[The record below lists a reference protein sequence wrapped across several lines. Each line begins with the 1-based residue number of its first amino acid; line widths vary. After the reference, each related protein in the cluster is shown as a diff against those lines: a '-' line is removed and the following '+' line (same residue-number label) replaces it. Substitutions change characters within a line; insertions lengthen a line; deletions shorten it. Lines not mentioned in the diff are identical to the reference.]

1 MRHLLVLI
9 FLTMVSA
16 PIRAAEQSVDRASY
30 LALARTGWTYDLRT
44 SMMRRDMSIPV
55 HINGRDFAGAALC
68 IVGERP
74 TEQTLKTLQA
84 FSDLARHVFGRP
96 LPMRYAGT
104 EVTHCGPRRTVI
116 LRLYSGYPPNH
127 ALTRDLDWLD
137 VTYAL
142 GLPKRRNYAATSP
155 GQAQTFFGRNGAATH
170 ILVQQGPNAGDALH
184 RTYFRSILIEELFQS
199 FTFGMDILMLRRKP
213 DFASKLQE
221 VPLNI
226 HRLPWGSPAFM
237 AALVSSNPSG
247 LCAFDV
253 FMMHAVAQSPVEET
267 TDPAFLDFIDTHFD
281 ALEGQARATLSD
293 ARFSAVLDPD
303 CRAYQP

>member
-1 MRHLLVLI
+1 MRILLAL
-9 FLTMVSA
+9 FWLTILALPVQ
-16 PIRAAEQSVDRASY
+16 AADQSGLRASY

-74 TEQTLKTLQA
+74 TRQTQATLTA

-104 EVTHCGPRRTVI
+104 EATHCGPRRTVI

-127 ALTRDLDWLD
+127 ALTRDLDWLNA
-137 VTYAL
+137 TYEL
-142 GLPKRRNYAATSP
+142 GLPKRRSYAATSP

-170 ILVQQGPNAGDALH
+170 ILVQQGPNAGDALQD
-184 RTYFRSILIEELFQS
+184 TYFRSILVEELFQS

-213 DFASKLQE
+213 EFASKLQE

-253 FMMHAVAQSPVEET
+253 FMMHAVAQSPVDQT
-267 TDPAFLDFIDTHFD
+267 TDPAFLDFI
-281 ALEGQARATLSD
+281 E
-293 ARFSAVLDPD
+293 ARFDDLDGRARETLADPRFAGVLDPE